1 MREFRKAHARI
12 YFPRNAYPFRIL
24 LLLIGFIFLKHFL
37 QCLNPFKRI
46 CPGISKKMDICIK
59 EEPFEER
66 GEGVGRPLVVGAE
79 TQAEASLD
87 VHSLAERLVSQ
98 CRSRS
103 DVEYLTESCR
113 GIMESRMMGGQLVDA
128 VPTSVELDVALDVVG
143 PAVEQVVARLTREYE
158 EELMRR
164 EAEKNQ
170 LVGALDE
177 MRTLSV
183 KLNRRV
189 DELEQER
196 ERDRAGLAVEQCAM
210 TTELKDSYE
219 STIGDLRRELEV
231 REGEIASIQL
241 DMSKRCNQ
249 LESELENAKDELMQL
264 SLVRS
269 KYKSMIK
276 ENRELH
282 EMIQDLRGN
291 IRVYTRVRPQGVT
304 GDASPSVI
312 EYDEDEGTM
321 AVYSN
326 KHRKWMQ
333 FKFDRVFGQEATQE
347 AIYMEAKPLI
357 NSVLDGYSVCIFA
370 YGQTGSGKTHTMSG
384 QKDDPGIN
392 VRAIRDLFHLQE
404 ERSEEEEFTFKVQLL
419 EIYNESIRDLLS
431 EDTDKIL
438 KLVATKTSGS
448 NVPDATQVD
457 VSNADDVAH
466 LLDLGDLNR
475 SVGATNMNERSSRSH
490 QILTV
495 MVDGYNRTT
504 QSRSRG
510 CLNLIDLA
518 GSERVSRSGAQGVRL
533 TEAQHINKSLSA
545 LGTVMQALAEKR
557 EHIPF
562 RDSKLTSL
570 LSDSLSGNAK
580 SMMFVHC
587 SPEETSVSETLSTL
601 NFGKGV
607 TEITLGQAKR
617 HVEPSSSAHLRARLE
632 TAEKE
637 LAALKSSR
645 VLQNNNTDYISKPS
659 SLGNTRRMQRL
670 S

>member
-1 MREFRKAHARI
+1 MREFRIAHARI

-66 GEGVGRPLVVGAE
+66 GEGVERPLVVGAE

-103 DVEYLTESCR
+103 DVEYLMESCR
-113 GIMESRMMGGQLVDA
+113 GIMESRLKGGQSVDA

-158 EELMRR
+158 EELIRK

-196 ERDRAGLAVEQCAM
+196 ERDRQGL
-210 TTELKDSYE
+210 L
-219 STIGDLRRELEV
+219 RELEV

-312 EYDEDEGTM
+312 EYDEDEGSHIHGGK
-321 AVYSN
+321 AS
-326 KHRKWMQ
+326 HQ
-333 FKFDRVFGQEATQE
+333 FCPR
-347 AIYMEAKPLI
+347 
-357 NSVLDGYSVCIFA
+357 GYSVCIFA

-504 QSRSRG
+504 QARSRG

-557 EHIPF
+557 DTF
-562 RDSKLTSL
+562 
-570 LSDSLSGNAK
+570 LSGIQ
-580 SMMFVHC
+580 S
-587 SPEETSVSETLSTL
+587 
-601 NFGKGV
+601 
-607 TEITLGQAKR
+607 
-617 HVEPSSSAHLRARLE
+617 
-632 TAEKE
+632 
-637 LAALKSSR
+637 
-645 VLQNNNTDYISKPS
+645 
-659 SLGNTRRMQRL
+659 
-670 S
+670 

>member
-1 MREFRKAHARI
+1 
-12 YFPRNAYPFRIL
+12 
-24 LLLIGFIFLKHFL
+24 
-37 QCLNPFKRI
+37 
-46 CPGISKKMDICIK
+46 MDICIK
-59 EEPFEER
+59 EEPLED
-66 GEGVGRPLVVGAE
+66 GSEGGGTRLVVGPE
-79 TQAEASLD
+79 PQVQGCFGDDMQS
-87 VHSLAERLVSQ
+87 VAERLVSR
-98 CRSRS
+98 CRNKS
-103 DVEYLTESCR
+103 DVEYLVETCK
-113 GIMESRMMGGQLVDA
+113 GILESRMMGGQSVDS
-128 VPTSVELDVALDVVG
+128 VPTAELDVALDVVG
-143 PAVEQVVARLTREYE
+143 PAVEQVVARLTQEYE

-164 EAEKNQ
+164 EAEKNE
-170 LVGALDE
+170 LVRAVDE

-183 KLNRRV
+183 RLNKHV
-189 DELEQER
+189 DEMEKER
-196 ERDRAGLAVEQCAM
+196 ERDRAGLAAEQCTVNIQM
-210 TTELKDSYE
+210 RDSYE
-219 STIGDLRRELEV
+219 NTIGDLRRELEA
-231 REGEIASIQL
+231 REGDMASIQMS
-241 DMSKRCNQ
+241 MSKRCNQ

-264 SLVRS
+264 SEVQS
-269 KYKSMIK
+269 KYRNMIK

-282 EMIQDLRGN
+282 EMIQDMRGN
-291 IRVYTRVRPQGVT
+291 IRVYTRVRPRGVT

-333 FKFDRVFGQEATQE
+333 FKFDRVFGQEASQE

-404 ERSEEEEFTFKVQLL
+404 DRAEEEEFTFKVQLL

-431 EDTDKIL
+431 EDTNQIL
-438 KLVATKTSGS
+438 KLIATKTSGS
-448 NVPDATQVD
+448 NVPDATQVE
-457 VSNADDVAH
+457 VSCADDVAH
-466 LLDLGDLNR
+466 LLDLGCLNR

-490 QILTV
+490 QILTI
-495 MVDGYNRTT
+495 MVHGYNRTT
-504 QSRSRG
+504 QARSRG

-587 SPEETSVSETLSTL
+587 SPEESSVSETLSTL

-617 HVEPSSSAHLRARLE
+617 CVEPGSSAQLRARLE
-632 TAEKE
+632 AHEKE
-637 LAALKSSR
+637 LASLKGAQILRDHNSD
-645 VLQNNNTDYISKPS
+645 QISKRS
-659 SLGNTRRMQRL
+659 SLGNTRRVRL